1 MRAAKTAPKTVSRK
15 AVSKAMA
22 KQEVETKRS
31 SSAHLTQEQAE
42 AVRLKAYELYLQRG
56 CQDGN
61 DVEDWKTAEAMVLSQ
76 AVSN

>member
-22 KQEVETKRS
+22 KQEVETKQS

-42 AVRLKAYELYLQRG
+42 AIRLKAYELYLQRG
-56 CQDGN
+56 CQHGN